1 MSSMRSVWRCRD
13 RELPLG
19 ERTLVMGIV
28 NVTPDSFSD
37 GGMFDDAWAAVKHGL
52 QLLEEGADVLDV
64 GGESTRPG
72 SDPVGEN
79 EELARVLPVVEGLR
93 REAPEAI
100 LSVDTRKAAVAGET
114 LAAGADVV
122 NDIGAGTDAEM
133 FGVVAPTK
141 AGMVLMHMRGEPKT
155 MQADP
160 HYDDVVTEVRGF
172 LSERLEAA
180 VAAGIGRDR
189 LCIDPGIGFG
199 KNLGHNLALL
209 RSIGSFREL
218 GVPVLV
224 GVSRKR
230 FVGEL
235 SGADDPAQRLEGS
248 LAAGVWCASQG
259 VEMLRVHDVGSTVRA
274 LRVVDAIARERP

>member
-1 MSSMRSVWRCRD
+1 MNGVWRCRD

-37 GGMFDDAWAAVKHGL
+37 GGMFDDAEAAVKHGL

-72 SDPVGEN
+72 SDAVGED
-79 EELARVLPVVEGLR
+79 EERARVLPVVEGLR
-93 REAPEAI
+93 REAPEAL
-100 LSVDTRKAAVAGET
+100 LSVDTRKATVARDA

-122 NDIGAGTDAEM
+122 NDIGAGSNPGM
-133 FGVVAPTK
+133 FDVVASAR
-141 AGMVLMHMRGEPKT
+141 AGMILMHMRGEPKT

-160 HYDDVVTEVRGF
+160 HYDDVVAEVREF
-172 LSERLEAA
+172 LAERLEAA
-180 VAAGIGRDR
+180 NAAGIGRDH

-199 KNLGHNLALL
+199 KTLEHNLALL
-209 RSIGSFREL
+209 RLIGSFREL
-218 GVPVLV
+218 GAPVLV

-230 FVGEL
+230 FIGEL
-235 SGADDPAQRLEGS
+235 SGADDPAGRLEGS
-248 LAAGVWCASQG
+248 VGAAVWCASQG
-259 VEMLRVHDVGSTVRA
+259 VEMVRVHDVGATVRA
-274 LRVVDAIARERP
+274 LRVVDAIAWERP

>member
-1 MSSMRSVWRCRD
+1 MGLVWRCRD

-37 GGMFDDAWAAVKHGL
+37 GGMFEDAEAAVTYGAKL
-52 QLLEEGADVLDV
+52 WDDGADVLDV

-72 SDPVGEN
+72 SDPVTVE
-79 EELARVLPVVEGLR
+79 EELSRVLPVVEDLR
-93 REAPEAI
+93 RRAPEVL
-100 LSVDTRKAAVAGET
+100 LSVDTRKAAVASEA
-114 LAAGADVV
+114 LATGADVV
-122 NDIGAGTDAEM
+122 NDIGAGTDTDM
-133 FGVVAPTK
+133 FDVVAAAG
-141 AGMVLMHMRGEPKT
+141 AGMVLMHMQREPKT

-160 HYDDVVTEVRGF
+160 RYDDVVAEVRGF
-172 LSERLEAA
+172 LAARLEAA

-189 LCIDPGIGFG
+189 LCVDPGIGFG
-199 KNLGHNLALL
+199 KNLEHNLAVL

-218 GVPVLV
+218 GVPVLA

-230 FVGEL
+230 FIGEL
-235 SGADDPAQRLEGS
+235 SGADDPAGRLEGS
-248 LAAGVWCASQG
+248 VAAAVWCASQG
-259 VEMLRVHDVGSTVRA
+259 VEMVRVHDVGPTVRA

>member
-1 MSSMRSVWRCRD
+1 MIGVWRFHD
-13 RELPLG
+13 REIPLG
-19 ERTLVMGIV
+19 QRTLVMGIV

-37 GGMFDDAWAAVKHGL
+37 GGMFDDALAAVKRAL

-64 GGESTRPG
+64 GGESTRPR
-72 SDPVGEN
+72 SDPVDED
-79 EELARVLPVVEGLR
+79 EERARVLPVIEGLR
-93 REAPEAI
+93 REAPEAL
-100 LSVDTRKAAVAGET
+100 LSVDTRKASVADEA

-122 NDIGAGTDAEM
+122 NDIGAGADPDM
-133 FGVVAPTK
+133 FGVVASAR

-172 LSERLEAA
+172 LAERLEAA

-199 KNLGHNLALL
+199 KNLAHNLALL
-209 RSIGSFREL
+209 RSIRSFAEL

-224 GVSRKR
+224 GASRKR
-230 FVGEL
+230 FIGEL
-235 SGADDPAQRLEGS
+235 SGAGDPADRLEGS
-248 LAAGVWCASQG
+248 VAAAVWCASQG
-259 VEMLRVHDVGSTVRA
+259 VEMVRVHDVAPTVRA
-274 LRVVDAIARERP
+274 LRVVDAIVREQP

>member
-1 MSSMRSVWRCRD
+1 MDGVWRCRD

-19 ERTLVMGIV
+19 ERTFVMGIV

-37 GGMFDDAWAAVKHGL
+37 GGMFDHAEAAVKHGL

-72 SDPVGEN
+72 SDPVD
-79 EELARVLPVVEGLR
+79 EEEERARVLPVIEGHLL
-93 REAPEAI
+93 EAPVA
-100 LSVDTRKAAVAGET
+100 LVSVGSREAAVAREA

-122 NDIGAGTDAEM
+122 NDIGAGADPDM
-133 FGVVAPTK
+133 FGVVASAS

-155 MQADP
+155 MQVDP

-172 LSERLEAA
+172 LGERLEAA

-189 LCIDPGIGFG
+189 LCVDPGIGFG
-199 KNLGHNLALL
+199 KNLVHNLALL

-230 FVGEL
+230 FIGEL
-235 SGADDPAQRLEGS
+235 SGENDPAGRLEGS
-248 LAAGVWCASQG
+248 VAAAVWCASQG
-259 VEMLRVHDVGSTVRA
+259 VEVVRVHDVGATVGA